1 MSTPGW
7 DFFGVI
13 LMEYPIR
20 TEGSYTVVAL
30 SGEVDLRYSP
40 QVRKQILSCLEE
52 SHPLLID
59 LTGVEYIDS
68 SGVASLVE
76 GFQLARKKGL
86 EFGLLGVS
94 SSVMQ
99 LFRLARLDKIFPIY
113 ESAIGR

>member
-1 MSTPGW
+1 
-7 DFFGVI
+7 
-13 LMEYPIR
+13 MEYPIR
-20 TEGSYTVVAL
+20 TEGSYTIVAL

-40 QVRKQILSCLEE
+40 QVRKQILYCLEK
-52 SHPLLID
+52 SCPLLID

-76 GFQLARKKGL
+76 GFQLARKKRL

-99 LFRLARLDKIFPIY
+99 VFRLARLDKIFPIY
-113 ESAIGR
+113 ESTARR